1 LDLDDGYT
9 VVLKMG
15 KFNKKA
21 QICSGW
27 ARAMRK
33 LHIKEGAV
41 YLFLFDMLEDGS
53 ISLCLLR
60 I

>member
-1 LDLDDGYT
+1 LEDGYNA
-9 VVLKMG
+9 VLKMG
-15 KFNKKA
+15 KYNKKA

-33 LHIKEGAV
+33 MHIKEGAV
-41 YLFLFDMLEDGS
+41 YLFLFDLLEDGS
-53 ISLCLLR
+53 ISLCLHR